1 MAIEYDL
8 VPGPGRKAGSDNEV
22 QRLVPKVVTHS
33 TVSFKQMAEDIAH
46 ATSFTEADVVG
57 MMDAIAKFAAQY
69 LNSSKHVEL
78 AGLGTLSLGIAC
90 KEDAEGHQPVITT
103 ADQVKPQQLHVSRVI
118 LTAKPTFMD
127 QLQGPFERSREGFP
141 SNAMRNRLEPAARR
155 AALLAHMDHYPTISI
170 RQYAALTG
178 QSQKDASAEL
188 HRFAAPGSADPI
200 LSTSGTGTHL
210 VFIKRQNSK

>member
-78 AGLGTLSLGIAC
+78 AGLGTLSLGIA
-90 KEDAEGHQPVITT
+90 
-103 ADQVKPQQLHVSRVI
+103 
-118 LTAKPTFMD
+118 
-127 QLQGPFERSREGFP
+127 LQGRCRG
-141 SNAMRNRLEPAARR
+141 
-155 AALLAHMDHYPTISI
+155 T
-170 RQYAALTG
+170 
-178 QSQKDASAEL
+178 SACN
-188 HRFAAPGSADPI
+188 HHGRPCQAAPAPREPGHPHGQAHVHGSITRSLRTLPDGIP
-200 LSTSGTGTHL
+200 L
-210 VFIKRQNSK
+210 